1 MAFPFLMFNIAH
13 LWAGS
18 KMFLLSYRE
27 VDKRLCAIYEQTDK
41 LFSNILQKISFI
53 RNCIMVQYKGR

>member
-1 MAFPFLMFNIAH
+1 
-13 LWAGS
+13 
-18 KMFLLSYRE
+18 MFLLSYRE
-27 VDKRLCAIYEQTDK
+27 VDKRLYAIYEQTDK